1 MPRRPTWIRALIL
14 AGLTLFAPGAL
25 AWNCTTCDQ
34 WGTCSDGS
42 WIITQDVWGAA
53 TNWQQC
59 LYSDSHSHWQV
70 VANLKGQTWVGSYPH
85 ASYPVDQAL
94 NNVLDSPA
102 PLLAAW
108 NASYP
113 TNNKFDFAYDL
124 WLSGTTYEVM
134 IWLNWNKTAPIG
146 GNPFTNATIGGI
158 TYNVYEGAGGSGPY
172 CISFLPQTGTM
183 DTATN
188 FNLCGI
194 LNWISNLKWSGGPGG
209 CFWQNP
215 NFESVQLGWEIC
227 DTYGSSITYTMNSF
241 DVYYG
246 NTNATPPPP
255 TVEKPIWQAN
265 FNSTFPNGGD
275 YGFSYRDGSPGAS
288 GSLSTNLTGGIG
300 DSASLEYTVDLS
312 AWSSSPPTSYS
323 GFGVGANESPLPY
336 TLTSAS
342 QASYRI
348 YLSAKVGG
356 TSAGV
361 TNVPGAVDLTFFVPA
376 GTLTP
381 SNAASAAVFDLN
393 SSLVLSTNWQA
404 CEFDGTAMQIASY
417 ISGAQALFNQYVSQ
431 VNQMELQVTVE
442 GSPDVGAVFGYDK
455 NNTVNI
461 ENLKVVELVPGLAP
475 LTVIQTSGQTSLVW
489 ADPTNGGTA
498 QLQSAT
504 KVAGPYLDVP
514 GGSSAAASP
523 YAVPLG
529 GQQQFFRTV
538 WVP

>member
-1 MPRRPTWIRALIL
+1 
-14 AGLTLFAPGAL
+14 
-25 AWNCTTCDQ
+25 
-34 WGTCSDGS
+34 
-42 WIITQDVWGAA
+42 
-53 TNWQQC
+53 
-59 LYSDSHSHWQV
+59 
-70 VANLKGQTWVGSYPH
+70 
-85 ASYPVDQAL
+85 
-94 NNVLDSPA
+94 VLDSPA

-134 IWLNWNKTAPIG
+134 IWLNWNDTAPIG
-146 GNPFTNATIGGI
+146 GNPFTNATIDGI
-158 TYNVYEGAGGSGPY
+158 TYNVYEGAGGSGPH
-172 CISFLPQTGTM
+172 CLSFLPQNGMM

-194 LNWISNLKWSGGPGG
+194 LNWINNLKWSGGPGG
-209 CFWQNP
+209 CFWRNP

-227 DTYGSSITYTMNSF
+227 DTRGSSITYTMNFF

-246 NTNATPPPP
+246 NTNAPPPP

-265 FNSTFPNGGD
+265 FDSSFPNGGGYD
-275 YGFSYRDGSPGAS
+275 FSYRDGSPGAS
-288 GSLSTNLTGGIG
+288 GSLSTNLTGGAG

-312 AWSSSPPTSYS
+312 AWRKSPPTSYS

-336 TLTSAS
+336 TLTSAK

-381 SNAASAAVFDLN
+381 SNAGPAAVFDLN
-393 SSLVLSTNWQA
+393 SALVLSTNWQA
-404 CEFDGTAMQIASY
+404 YEFDGTAMQIASY

-442 GSPDVGAVFGYDK
+442 GSPDVGALFGYGD
-455 NNTVNI
+455 NNTVDIDNI
-461 ENLKVVELVPGLAP
+461 RVVELVPELASP
-475 LTVIQTSGQTSLVW
+475 TVVQTNGQAKVAW
-489 ADPTNGGTA
+489 ADPEPKAGKA
-498 QLQSAT
+498 
-504 KVAGPYLDVP
+504 AGPD
-514 GGSSAAASP
+514 GG
-523 YAVPLG
+523 G
-529 GQQQFFRTV
+529 K
-538 WVP
+538 